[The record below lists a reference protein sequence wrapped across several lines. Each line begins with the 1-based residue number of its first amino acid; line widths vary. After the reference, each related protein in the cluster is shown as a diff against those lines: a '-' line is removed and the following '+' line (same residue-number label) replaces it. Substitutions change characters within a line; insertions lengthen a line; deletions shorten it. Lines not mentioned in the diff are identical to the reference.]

1 MSKWE
6 HFLIAEQEDKTCIQ
20 GIPFQGT
27 KRMAGMTTAIESC
40 TLKFFMWT
48 KNSGN
53 ECWVILSKLEDC
65 SLINNITAS
74 SNDIDEKIAT

>member
-6 HFLIAEQEDKTCIQ
+6 HFLIAEQADKTCIQ

-27 KRMAGMTTAIESC
+27 KRMAGMTTAIESYS
-40 TLKFFMWT
+40 TFFMWT
-48 KNSGN
+48 KNNSGN
-53 ECWVILSKLEDC
+53 ECWLILSKLEDC

-74 SNDIDEKIAT
+74 SNGIDEKIAT